1 MFCRRKCCKPSKLMA
16 GCLLGA
22 GLGMFLILVLP
33 PPVWLCVI
41 SIALIVMGIK
51 KIFEK

>member
-1 MFCRRKCCKPSKLMA
+1 MYCRKKCRPKKLIA

-22 GLGMFLILVLP
+22 GLGMFMILVLP
-33 PPVWLCVI
+33 PTVWLCIV